1 MQTKI
6 RNQGRLLAALG
17 REEGQALL
25 LMAERVKSGDTANA
39 EAGLHVDRQYE
50 NIIRFNGQSRRR
62 QRKNPGQLA
71 LF

>member
-1 MQTKI
+1 M
-6 RNQGRLLAALG
+6 RRL
-17 REEGQALL
+17 
-25 LMAERVKSGDTANA
+25 
-39 EAGLHVDRQYE
+39 GLHVDRQYE